1 MNAIDHAVGHGE
13 HAGAGHVTRKDYLVG
28 FFLAAALTAI
38 PFWLVMGHP
47 LGAGVITA
55 LAVMAFA
62 GVQVVVHMIYFLHMN
77 SRSEGGWTL
86 LALLF
91 TVLLVGIVLT
101 GSLWVMH
108 HLDTN
113 MMPMSPQDARQM
125 P

>member
-1 MNAIDHAVGHGE
+1 MHATDHAIGHG
-13 HAGAGHVTRKDYLVG
+13 GHGGPAHVSRKDYLVG
-28 FFLAAALTAI
+28 FVLAAVLTAI

-86 LALLF
+86 LALMF

-101 GSLWVMH
+101 GSMWVMH
-108 HLDTN
+108 HLNMN
-113 MMPMSPQDARQM
+113 MMPMSPQDVRQM